1 MDKETLSNYGWIVIC
16 VMVLAVMLAFASPFG
31 NFVANAIKSTT
42 QGLFDTNQNALD
54 SAGIEIM
61 QQEFEEML
69 NGPSATDSPVKFG
82 QPYQMTMDG
91 MLMEYVFY
99 ADGSAT
105 MWMDAMGGYL
115 PAGSVTYTETE
126 VILEGDPP
134 IKISADGTYLYDPED
149 ETLKMTVKSV
159 SKGSPKT
166 NTQYIA
172 DPNGLIGIT
181 GVDIQIGT
189 DGSITIYQNGVAGES
204 IPASAIQWF
213 ENYYTIDGEIAG
225 AIYPDGSKI
234 TIEGIVYAIVAPR
247 VIPDGHTY
255 YVLDESAGNTMNT
268 PLGEFPG
275 YMYIAGDPVPVLTPN
290 EQLGLIISPEYTVMT
305 MDGKI
310 CGILKV
316 ADSTKTD
323 YAPPETICYMSVA
336 EVYGSAFSECTQP
349 VNLVLPKTVTKISF
363 NECKNLRSVVLPE
376 GMERINDHAFDNC
389 TNLVSVTIPNSV
401 KEIGHWAF
409 SDCAL
414 TSVNIPNSVTKIGHY
429 AFERCNSLKNVVIPD
444 SVVIAEYDAFSSCEN
459 LETIHLGKSFQ
470 SQVDTFARNCDNL
483 TSITVSEENKY
494 FSSENGVL
502 YNKNKTALYKYP
514 AKTMTSEYVVPD
526 SVTTIYWGA
535 FENCKNMVSIKIHD
549 SVKTIDRGGSLEDC
563 VNLSEIIVDA
573 NNPYYHSID
582 GVLFSKSDNEL
593 VVYPRNKA
601 DSTYTIPN
609 FVASIRSGA
618 FSGCT
623 NLKTVVVPDTFTL
636 LDYCAF
642 DDCYSLTTIYIPNT
656 ITSFEAM
663 VLCGCENLTD
673 IHFSGTKAEWNA
685 ITKGSMWDY
694 DTPRYTVHCID
705 GNLAKS

>member
-82 QPYQMTMDG
+82 QPYQMTMEENG
-91 MLMEYVFY
+91 MSLTVEYVFY
-99 ADGSAT
+99 PDGSAT
-105 MWMDAMGGYL
+105 MWMADAYGGYL

-126 VILEGDPP
+126 VILEGAP
-134 IKISADGTYLYDPED
+134 IKISEDGTYLYDPED
-149 ETLKMTVKSV
+149 ETLRLTVKSV
-159 SKGSPKT
+159 SNGSPKT
-166 NTQYIA
+166 NTSYTA

-181 GVDIQIGT
+181 GLDVQIGS
-189 DGSITIYQNGVAGES
+189 DGSITVYQNGVAGET
-204 IPASAIQWF
+204 IPASAITWYD
-213 ENYYTIDGEIAG
+213 NYFVVKEDGQEDLTG

-234 TIEGIVYAIVAPR
+234 TIGEIVCAIVAPR

-444 SVVIAEYDAFSSCEN
+444 SVVIAEYCILRRRTAAGAV
-459 LETIHLGKSFQ
+459 T
-470 SQVDTFARNCDNL
+470 
-483 TSITVSEENKY
+483 
-494 FSSENGVL
+494 NGRRAV
-502 YNKNKTALYKYP
+502 
-514 AKTMTSEYVVPD
+514 
-526 SVTTIYWGA
+526 
-535 FENCKNMVSIKIHD
+535 
-549 SVKTIDRGGSLEDC
+549 
-563 VNLSEIIVDA
+563 
-573 NNPYYHSID
+573 
-582 GVLFSKSDNEL
+582 
-593 VVYPRNKA
+593 
-601 DSTYTIPN
+601 
-609 FVASIRSGA
+609 
-618 FSGCT
+618 
-623 NLKTVVVPDTFTL
+623 
-636 LDYCAF
+636 
-642 DDCYSLTTIYIPNT
+642 
-656 ITSFEAM
+656 
-663 VLCGCENLTD
+663 
-673 IHFSGTKAEWNA
+673 
-685 ITKGSMWDY
+685 
-694 DTPRYTVHCID
+694 
-705 GNLAKS
+705 